1 MLKPEDSLHN
11 PLASSKEYTTFQIW
25 KKLKN
30 TIILRGGDNM
40 AWMKTG

>member
-25 KKLKN
+25 KKVKEYNN
-30 TIILRGGDNM
+30 TKVEDNM
-40 AWMKTG
+40 VWMKTR